1 MPQSTQHEQTNK
13 FSFELLYRANLR
25 PPPRREVLTPALP
38 FYERHPEWKPPADPA
53 TTTTPS
59 NSRRLN

>member
-38 FYERHPEWKPPADPA
+38 FYERHPEWKP
-53 TTTTPS
+53 
-59 NSRRLN
+59 RRPTRRQLRRRVIRGG